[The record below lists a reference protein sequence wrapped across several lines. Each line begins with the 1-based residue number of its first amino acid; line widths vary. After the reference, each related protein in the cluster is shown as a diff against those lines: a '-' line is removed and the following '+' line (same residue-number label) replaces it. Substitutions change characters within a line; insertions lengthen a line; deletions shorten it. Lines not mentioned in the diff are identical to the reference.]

1 MKNLKSLTGA
11 DFSFLVGIS
20 VVVVMLVVG
29 FIIK

>member
-20 VVVVMLVVG
+20 LVVGMLVVG
-29 FIIK
+29 FIAR